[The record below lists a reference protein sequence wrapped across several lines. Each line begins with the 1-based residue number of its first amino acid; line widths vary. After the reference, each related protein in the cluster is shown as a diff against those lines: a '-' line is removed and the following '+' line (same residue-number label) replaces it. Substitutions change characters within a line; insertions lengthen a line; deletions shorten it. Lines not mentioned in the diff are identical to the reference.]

1 MATRLTVL
9 VVGATGTIGREV
21 VTALAGGGFTDV
33 RVGTR
38 SVEKGAAAFA
48 GLANVT
54 PVALD
59 LDRAE
64 TYSAALA
71 GATKV
76 FQVSALSEDM
86 VRQTNALA
94 ERARA
99 AGVKHFVRSSLFG
112 ADDAAP
118 IREGEWHLGADRA
131 LQGSG
136 VPFTLLRPNQY
147 FQNFSTPANGK
158 AVRERSMLAVPL
170 ADSRVSNID
179 TRDIAA
185 CAARILVEEG
195 TPHAGK
201 TYVLTGPESVT
212 MDEVARAVGAAL
224 GKSVSYVA
232 VTEEQTRERL
242 VAAGML
248 AKNVEAVLEWFA
260 YCRSGRAA
268 KITADTEQL
277 LGKKPRTVN
286 DWARDYRAVWA

>member
-1 MATRLTVL
+1 MTSRLTVL
-9 VVGATGTIGREV
+9 VVGATGTIGKEL
-21 VTALAGGGFTDV
+21 VTTLAGGGFADV
-33 RVGTR
+33 RVGSR
-38 SVEKGAAAFA
+38 SVEKAAAAFA

-76 FQVSALSEDM
+76 FQVSALAEAM

-94 ERARA
+94 EMARA
-99 AGVKHFVRSSLFG
+99 VGVKHFVRSSLFG

-118 IREGEWHLGADRA
+118 IREGEWHLAADRA
-131 LQGSG
+131 LQASG
-136 VPFTLLRPNQY
+136 IPFTLLRPNQY

-158 AVRERSMLAVPL
+158 AVRERSTLAVPL

-185 CAARILVEEG
+185 CAARILVEDG

-201 TYVLTGPESVT
+201 TYVLTGPEAVT
-212 MDEVARAVGAAL
+212 MDEIARAVGAAI

-232 VTEEQTRERL
+232 VTEEQTRERF
-242 VAAGML
+242 VAAGMP
-248 AKNVEAVLEWFA
+248 AESVEAVLEWFA

-277 LGKKPRTVN
+277 LGTKPRTVN